1 MEPYNYAAQLAPQG
15 PTFAESMAKGVAQGQ
30 ERQFDD
36 LKLQEAQR
44 ALAAQAAE
52 AQRMNDFYREMGPA
66 MASGDPAAAVGLFK
80 KYPQYVEKIKAG
92 GGFLSDADENNKKTT
107 SATVYNGLQSGNVDI
122 AKQALQSRVDYLA
135 KTGADPGPW
144 KGVLDA
150 LNSGDPE
157 KIAQVKQQSTFMHA
171 LYNPKAIETVN
182 AMNTDRRAEQLQPGK
197 VREGL
202 ATADE
207 KEADAA
213 QKNQAVIASTLGS
226 LEGKGAKISQV
237 ETALRSLNKRGVLS
251 KEDMADYLTQI
262 PVDARQRDSW
272 LGSLRLSGVKPEEQT
287 KLITPDANSRLSAE
301 TQIKTTGMNNS
312 TQLQVQDR
320 VDARA
325 DESRK
330 FKVEHGTAGL
340 SDAQNEALYGVNG
353 AVTLGKLDPNKI
365 NGKTARLYADAVLKN
380 PNINFGQLSAQINAG
395 RKADADFTTGK
406 TGNAVRSF
414 NVGLSHLDTLD
425 NLATALN
432 NKDTQLL
439 NRIGNEYAA
448 QTGDPA
454 PTSFNAAKK
463 VVGDEIV
470 KAIVGAG
477 GGVSDREEI
486 AKTLSAANSPAQLKA
501 VIRNYKE
508 LMAGQL
514 GGLQKQYTASTGR
527 DDFDKFLSPE
537 ALKVR
542 AEHAPKTATP
552 KSSSPKP
559 VGGVVNFSDLK

>member
-1 MEPYNYAAQLAPQG
+1 MDPINYASMTPAPDFAQSIGQG
-15 PTFAESMAKGVAQGQ
+15 LQIGAGFQQLQQRRAELEKAQA
-30 ERQFDD
+30 
-36 LKLQEAQR
+36 LAQR
-44 ALAAQAAE
+44 TAAFRSELPTLKPGDVYATKMLFDKYPEFGEQIKT
-52 AQRMNDFYREMGPA
+52 
-66 MASGDPAAAVGLFK
+66 ASG
-80 KYPQYVEKIKAG
+80 YIN
-92 GGFLSDADENNKKTT
+92 DADENNKKTT

-122 AKQALQSRVDYLA
+122 AKQALQSRVNYLT
-135 KTGADPGPW
+135 KIGADANEW
-144 KGVLDA
+144 KGALDA

-157 KIAQVKQQSTFMHA
+157 KIKQVQQQATFLHA
-171 LYNPKAIETVN
+171 AYNPKVIESMN

-251 KEDMADYLTQI
+251 QEDMADYLTQI

-287 KLITPDANSRLSAE
+287 KLITPDANSRLSA
-301 TQIKTTGMNNS
+301 N

-320 VDARA
+320 IDARTR
-325 DESRK
+325 ESNQ

-340 SDAQNEALYGVNG
+340 TDAQNEALYGVNG